1 LGNLPSRKFSF
12 FQEEEIMADTTK
24 NPQEAGKTTEGGNV
38 SSRGATSGTTGYST
52 GGQTA
57 GGQTGHATR
66 QAREHSPGG
75 ARGYRGSS
83 ETMDQMR
90 QGVSEAYNRASHSMN
105 ETWEQAMSYG
115 REHPGKATLIA
126 FGAGVGVGLLLA
138 GGFVTRSRTRRIV
151 PPVMNALSEI
161 ASEIFR

>member
-1 LGNLPSRKFSF
+1 
-12 FQEEEIMADTTK
+12 MADTTK
-24 NPQEAGKTTEGGNV
+24 NTQETTKATGTENV
-38 SSRGATSGTTGYST
+38 TSRGAASGTTGYSM

-57 GGQTGHATR
+57 GAQTGHAAR
-66 QAREHSPGG
+66 QAREYG
-75 ARGYRGSS
+75 RSS

-90 QGVSEAYNRASHSMN
+90 QSVSEAYNRASHSMN
-105 ETWEQAMSYG
+105 ETWEQAMEYG
-115 REHPGKATLIA
+115 RENPGKATLIA

-138 GGFVTRSRTRRIV
+138 NGFVTRSRSRRIV

>member
-1 LGNLPSRKFSF
+1 
-12 FQEEEIMADTTK
+12 MADTTK
-24 NPQEAGKTTEGGNV
+24 NTQETGKTTGAENV
-38 SSRGATSGTTGYST
+38 TSRGAAGGTTGYST

-57 GGQTGHATR
+57 GAQTVHAAR
-66 QAREHSPGG
+66 QAREYGH
-75 ARGYRGSS
+75 SS

-105 ETWEQAMSYG
+105 ETWEQAMEYG
-115 REHPGKATLIA
+115 RENPGKATLIA

-138 GGFVTRSRTRRIV
+138 NGFVTRSRSRRIV